1 MELMKDFFILKKQRE
16 DQIFI
21 TNKTCHDESFCH
33 VVLNRRFFLSQP
45 KMLPV

>member
-21 TNKTCHDESFCH
+21 TNKTYDESFCH